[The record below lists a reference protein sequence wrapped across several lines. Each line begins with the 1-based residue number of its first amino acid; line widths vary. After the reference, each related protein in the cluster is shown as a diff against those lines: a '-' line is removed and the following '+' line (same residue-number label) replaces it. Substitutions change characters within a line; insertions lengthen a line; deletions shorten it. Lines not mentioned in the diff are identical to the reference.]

1 MIKVFAFDIYALLD
15 PGECLSFVTL
25 YSSMNF
31 DVLPEQL
38 LEPFSIYTP
47 FCESILVET
56 IYRDCTISVNNMST
70 MADLVELDMIDFDVF
85 LRMD

>member
-38 LEPFSIYTP
+38 LETFSVCTYVGE
-47 FCESILVET
+47 FILAERV
-56 IYRDCTISVNNMST
+56 YRDCTMFIHYKSN
-70 MADLVELDMIDFDVF
+70 MADIVE
-85 LRMD
+85 